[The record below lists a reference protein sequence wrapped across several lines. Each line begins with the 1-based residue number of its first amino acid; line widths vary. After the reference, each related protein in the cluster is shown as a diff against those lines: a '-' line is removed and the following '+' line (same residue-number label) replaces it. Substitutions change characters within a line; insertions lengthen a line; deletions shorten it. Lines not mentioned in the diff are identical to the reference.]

1 MRSAYLL
8 SGLAQCA
15 WCDGSL
21 VGLKRGK
28 GHGKNCYLC
37 VRHNHRGPEICAND
51 IRINE
56 GILNDAVLEAVRHVI
71 EPRMLQDAVAQ
82 ALETLRARRTLLP
95 DQRRAIERDLA
106 VCDGRIQHLVEAVAT
121 GKGGEA
127 VFVELQKEQAHR
139 AALTAQLD
147 QADQLARVSSLD
159 LTRIERQLTDRAE
172 NLLRLLGQHI
182 PQTRQVLRKLM
193 PDQLV
198 QGKRV
203 PGRIVCTPFDDAR
216 GQGYTFLARG
226 SYSRLLGSGIAINDG
241 GGGQG
246 S

>member
-1 MRSAYLL
+1 M
-8 SGLAQCA
+8 
-15 WCDGSL
+15 
-21 VGLKRGK
+21 
-28 GHGKNCYLC
+28 
-37 VRHNHRGPEICAND
+37 
-51 IRINE
+51 
-56 GILNDAVLEAVRHVI
+56 
-71 EPRMLQDAVAQ
+71 MQDAVGH
-82 ALETLRARRTLLP
+82 ALEMLRAKRTLLP
-95 DQRRAIERDLA
+95 DQRRAMERDLVA
-106 VCDGRIQHLVEAVAT
+106 CDGRIIHLVEAVAT

-127 VFVELQKEQAHR
+127 VFVELQKAQAHR
-139 AALTAQLD
+139 TAMTAQLD

-159 LTRIERQLTDRAE
+159 LTRIARQLTERAE
-172 NLLRLLGQHI
+172 DVLRLLGQHI
-182 PQTRQVLRKLM
+182 SQTRQVLRKLI